1 MERARG
7 AEPPFAASDFEFRVE
22 AQRTTFTPGE
32 VVVFDGILT
41 NVSPATADFEINVA
55 LVGIS
60 FGPEI
65 DGAPALT
72 FPFIEGLQ
80 TGSFRNEHLPPG
92 GSLRFPLIFIDTA
105 PSTPLGTTILS
116 GATNLLFQN
125 IPPSTSDPNVDF
137 FVSALSGASA
147 TSVPEGSSM
156 LLLYIGVTG
165 LVYGI
170 PRECRCLPRSRT
182 VNHIRHRA

>member
-105 PSTPLGTTILS
+105 TSTPLGTTILA

-137 FVSALSGASA
+137 FVSALSGATA
-147 TSVPEGSSM
+147 TAAPEAN
-156 LLLYIGVTG
+156 
-165 LVYGI
+165 
-170 PRECRCLPRSRT
+170 T
-182 VNHIRHRA
+182 VNLLIFGVFGLICSLRRARISWPRGVS